1 MSLFQSFHL
10 RAFVAVMLAY
20 AAFLALMTDRFAL
33 MPLSAGTMAAQLL
46 GLAVMLAV
54 VLAVLWALHLGRRT
68 AMDERETRF
77 DVAAERAGYR
87 AIDVGIFALIALI
100 LADAQWDLL
109 GTFDLSRPEA
119 QVLALVTLTTIGGLA
134 RFATALWQERRR

>member
-1 MSLFQSFHL
+1 MPLSQSFHL
-10 RAFVAVMLAY
+10 RAFVALLLTY
-20 AAFLALMTDRFAL
+20 AAFLALVIDHFAVV
-33 MPLSAGTMAAQLL
+33 PLGADTMAALLL
-46 GLAVMLAV
+46 GLWVTLAV

-68 AMDERETRF
+68 AMDERETQI

-100 LADAQWDLL
+100 LADAQWGLL
-109 GTFDLSRPEA
+109 GNVDLSRPEA

-134 RFATALWQERRR
+134 RFGSALWQERRR